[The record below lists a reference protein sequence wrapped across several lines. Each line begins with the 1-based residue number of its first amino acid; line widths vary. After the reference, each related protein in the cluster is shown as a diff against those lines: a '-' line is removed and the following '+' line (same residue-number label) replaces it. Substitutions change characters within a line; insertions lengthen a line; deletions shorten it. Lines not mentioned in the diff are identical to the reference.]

1 MVWRFIAGTLICTVS
16 GAVPIEQIQ
25 PGDWVYSAHERTG
38 EMALRPV
45 MELYRNVVPEIW
57 TVAYDH
63 DHDHDPATP
72 DATLDCTPGHPFW
85 SEDAQAFISASD
97 LSAGSRV
104 RLITG
109 ESARVSA
116 VHPRRGPPTGRG
128 TTVYNFAVA
137 EHHTYFAGDGG
148 VWVHNLCSDALER
161 YAGEMAAL
169 RKSGK
174 SYDDAADELIAKAG
188 NRDDLNTEEAQELTE
203 YLFSKAGRTD
213 VDTLLRASPDSYY
226 SYTKLRSLISN
237 ANLSGWANGLEAHHM
252 LEKKFAQI
260 LGLSQNDIIAVAVTP
275 L

>member
-1 MVWRFIAGTLICTVS
+1 MLRAGLTKLKQALTPAELKGINNLDELPPAVGQGKAAITAARRGGWCFIAGTMICTAS
-16 GAVPIEQIQ
+16 GSVPIEQIQ

-38 EMALRPV
+38 ELSLRPV

-85 SEDAQAFISASD
+85 SEDVQAFISASD

-109 ESARVSA
+109 ESARVAA

-137 EHHTYFAGDGG
+137 EHHTYFAGAGG
-148 VWVHNLCSDALER
+148 VWVHNVCP
-161 YAGEMAAL
+161 AAL
-169 RKSGK
+169 GEPDRGQ
-174 SYDDAADELIAKAG
+174 G
-188 NRDDLNTEEAQELTE
+188 NHA
-203 YLFSKAGRTD
+203 
-213 VDTLLRASPDSYY
+213 
-226 SYTKLRSLISN
+226 
-237 ANLSGWANGLEAHHM
+237 
-252 LEKKFAQI
+252 
-260 LGLSQNDIIAVAVTP
+260 
-275 L
+275 